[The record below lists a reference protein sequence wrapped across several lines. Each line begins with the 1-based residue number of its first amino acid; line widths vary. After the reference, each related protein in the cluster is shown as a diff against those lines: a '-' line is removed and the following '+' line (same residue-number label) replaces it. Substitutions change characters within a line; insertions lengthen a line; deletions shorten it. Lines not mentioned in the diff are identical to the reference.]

1 MLIMNAAV
9 VIWLYSFAYLGSCL
23 FVYISATWYLP
34 IFQHFGALLLYS
46 FPYLGSCLFVLN
58 LFHQVEF
65 AAVFVPGKRM
75 LILLT
80 IRSPPLAA
88 ITFHDLVLYTTNE
101 KW

>member
-1 MLIMNAAV
+1 MNAAV

-46 FPYLGSCLFVLN
+46 FAYLDSCLFVLN

-65 AAVFVPGKRM
+65 AAVFVPGKRNANP
-75 LILLT
+75 
-80 IRSPPLAA
+80 SNYQ
-88 ITFHDLVLYTTNE
+88 VTTTSSNHIP
-101 KW
+101 